1 MPLPHSPLHYTE
13 VKGHVR
19 SDFSQ
24 DFEISGKISRFR
36 ARFQCTAIDLDSR
49 CNHVRITYTCI
60 RPLQFLLIL
69 RMHRYVQ
76 AGTGWYVKLDLPF
89 LN

>member
-19 SDFSQ
+19 LDFSQ
-24 DFEISGKISRFR
+24 DFKISGEIS
-36 ARFQCTAIDLDSR
+36 RFQCTAIDLDSR
-49 CNHVRITYTCI
+49 CNHVRITYTRI

-69 RMHRYVQ
+69 CMRRYVQ